1 MVADSAT
8 NGANEDTDGSE
19 KRRSVANGR
28 AARFRRLPL
37 SNACGHNGRTIGG
50 PTGWDGSM
58 VDLAHLTLADTARM
72 IAARELSA
80 LDLVQATFARIAAFD
95 ARLDSHVTLM
105 TESALAAARAADAEI
120 AAGRRRGPLHGV
132 TVALKDIYDT
142 EGVLTA
148 GGSKTALA
156 RVPGQDAETV
166 RRLKA
171 AGAVIT
177 GKLTTHEFAHGGPSF
192 DLPWPPA
199 RNPWNAEHFSGG
211 SSSGSA
217 VAVAA
222 GFCLGAL
229 GTDTGGSIR
238 GPAAL
243 SGTTGLMPSYGL
255 VSRRGVI
262 PNSFTFDHCGPLAWT
277 AEDCGLLLDV
287 LAGFD
292 PQDPRSSAEPQRPPL
307 ASMAGLRVGVLRHF
321 WEEDLGVA
329 PEMVTACEHVA
340 DVIANL
346 GAELETARIAPV
358 QDWYDVKITIAESEL
373 FNVHRRK
380 LQTCPRDFGQDFL
393 ARALGAVC
401 FTAQDYVAA
410 HRRWR
415 QLLRSMEPVYERF
428 DLLIAPSATGP
439 APRLDAHDTVNF
451 WRFPSITT
459 PFDVTGGPAL
469 TLTAGFSANSLP
481 LGVQLA
487 AAPFQDRLV
496 LAAGQAFQAATE
508 WGSRRPVLEG
518 DDGPALEAYALP
530 TPVLPRQSAIQDEAR
545 MLAGLAGLPQD
556 DEFVLAL
563 IAEAAPHA
571 RAMAGRLDRDYAFSD
586 EI

>member
-1 MVADSAT
+1 
-8 NGANEDTDGSE
+8 
-19 KRRSVANGR
+19 
-28 AARFRRLPL
+28 
-37 SNACGHNGRTIGG
+37 
-50 PTGWDGSM
+50 M
-58 VDLAHLTLADTARM
+58 VDLAHLTLAGAARE
-72 IAARELSA
+72 IAARRLSSVEL
-80 LDLVQATFARIAAFD
+80 VEATLARIEAFD
-95 ARLDSHVTLM
+95 PRLDSHVTVM
-105 TESALAAARAADAEI
+105 AESALAAARSADEEI

-142 EGVLTA
+142 AGVLTA
-148 GGSKTALA
+148 GGSETRRD
-156 RVPGQDAETV
+156 RVPARDAETV

-177 GKLTTHEFAHGGPSF
+177 GKLATHEFAHGGPSF

-199 RNPWNAEHFSGG
+199 RNPWDVEHFTGG
-211 SSSGSA
+211 SSSGSG

-222 GFCLGAL
+222 GLCLGAL

-243 SGTTGLMPSYGL
+243 SGVAGLMPSYGL

-277 AEDCGLLLDV
+277 AEDCALLLDA
-287 LAGFD
+287 LAGHD
-292 PQDPRSSAEPQRPPL
+292 PQDPRSLDRPQRPAP
-307 ASMAGLRVGVLRHF
+307 ASVAGLRIGLLRHF
-321 WEEDLGVA
+321 WEEDLTVG
-329 PEMVTACEHVA
+329 PEMIAACEHMAEVFR
-340 DVIANL
+340 DL
-346 GAELETARIAPV
+346 GATVETARIAPV

-373 FNVHRRK
+373 FNVHRRN
-380 LQTCPRDFGQDFL
+380 LQTRPRDFGQDFL
-393 ARALGAVC
+393 SRALVAVC

-415 QLLRSMEPVYERF
+415 QLLRAMEPVHARF

-439 APRLDAHDTVNF
+439 APRLDAHDTSNF

-469 TLTAGFSANSLP
+469 TVTAGFSESGLP

-487 AAPFQDRLV
+487 AAPLCDRTV
-496 LAAGQAFQAATE
+496 LAAGQAFEGATE
-508 WGSRRPVLEG
+508 WRRRR
-518 DDGPALEAYALP
+518 PALEAGPPPEREKVVLP
-530 TPVLPRQSAIQDEAR
+530 APVLPPEGRQLDELRAQ
-545 MLAGLAGLPQD
+545 AALAGLPED
-556 DEFVLAL
+556 DYLLAL
-563 IAEAAPHA
+563 IAAGAPHA
-571 RAMAGRLDRDYAFSD
+571 RAMARRLDRDYSYSE

>member
-1 MVADSAT
+1 MNLQPPGARAPPAGYTGAMDALSGGKGDS
-8 NGANEDTDGSE
+8 G
-19 KRRSVANGR
+19 
-28 AARFRRLPL
+28 
-37 SNACGHNGRTIGG
+37 
-50 PTGWDGSM
+50 M
-58 VDLAHLTLADTARM
+58 VDLGRLTLAEASRA
-72 IAARELSA
+72 IGRRELSA
-80 LDLVQATFARIAAFD
+80 TGLVEATLARIEAHD
-95 ARLDSHVTLM
+95 PRLNSYVAVM
-105 TESALAAARAADAEI
+105 AESALEAARAADAEI

-148 GGSKTALA
+148 GGSRTAET
-156 RVPGQDAETV
+156 RIPDRDAETV

-171 AGAVIT
+171 AGAIVT

-199 RNPWNAEHFSGG
+199 RNPWHVEHFSGG
-211 SSSGSA
+211 SSSGSG

-222 GFCLGAL
+222 GLCLGAL

-243 SGTTGLMPSYGL
+243 SGVAGLMPSTGL

-277 AEDCGLLLDV
+277 AEDCALLLDA
-287 LAGFD
+287 LAGHD
-292 PQDPRSSAEPQRPPL
+292 GQDPRSLDLPERPAP
-307 ASMAGLRVGVLRHF
+307 ASMAGLRIGLLRHF
-321 WEEDLGVA
+321 WEEDLAVA
-329 PEMVTACEHVA
+329 PEMARASEHMAEVFR
-340 DVIANL
+340 DL
-346 GAELETARIAPV
+346 GAEVATARIPSV

-373 FNVHRRK
+373 FNVHRRT
-380 LQTCPRDFGQDFL
+380 LQTRPRDFGQDFL
-393 ARALGAVC
+393 SRALGAVC
-401 FTAQDYVAA
+401 YTAQDYVAA

-415 QLLRSMEPVYERF
+415 QLRRAMEPVHARF

-439 APRLDAHDTVNF
+439 APRLDAHDTQSF

-469 TLTAGFSANSLP
+469 TLTAGFSESGLP

-487 AAPFQDRLV
+487 AAPFHDRIV
-496 LAAGQAFQAATE
+496 LAAGQAFEAATE
-508 WGSRRPVLEG
+508 WRARRPVLETG
-518 DDGPALEAYALP
+518 PPPARETPQLPAPRLPEDGKLL
-530 TPVLPRQSAIQDEAR
+530 DEAR
-545 MLAGLAGLPQD
+545 MLARLAGLPAGD
-556 DEFVLAL
+556 DYLLAM
-563 IAEAAPHA
+563 IAEALPHA
-571 RAMAGRLDRDYAFSD
+571 RAMADRLDRDYAWSD

>member
-1 MVADSAT
+1 
-8 NGANEDTDGSE
+8 
-19 KRRSVANGR
+19 
-28 AARFRRLPL
+28 
-37 SNACGHNGRTIGG
+37 
-50 PTGWDGSM
+50 M
-58 VDLAHLTLADTARM
+58 VDLTHLTLADAARM
-72 IAARELSA
+72 IAARELKS
-80 LDLVQATFARIAAFD
+80 LELVEATFERIATYD
-95 ARLDSHVTLM
+95 ARLGSHVTLM

-148 GGSKTALA
+148 GGSKTGIG
-156 RVPGQDAETV
+156 RIPDRDAETV

-177 GKLTTHEFAHGGPSF
+177 GKLTTHEYAHGGPSF

-199 RNPWNAEHFSGG
+199 RNPWNVEHFSGG
-211 SSSGSA
+211 SSSGSG

-222 GFCLGAL
+222 GLCLGAL

-292 PQDPRSSAEPQRPPL
+292 PEDPRSSAEPERPPP
-307 ASMAGLRVGVLRHF
+307 ASMAGLRVGLLRHF
-321 WEEDLGVA
+321 WEEDLNVA
-329 PEMVTACEHVA
+329 PEMVAACEHVGE
-340 DVIANL
+340 VLRSL
-346 GAELETARIAPV
+346 GAEVGTARIAPV
-358 QDWYDVKITIAESEL
+358 QDWYDVKITIAETEL
-373 FNVHRRK
+373 FNVHRRN
-380 LQTCPRDFGQDFL
+380 LRTRPRDFGHDFL
-393 ARALGAVC
+393 SRALGAVC

-415 QLLRSMEPVYERF
+415 QLLRSMAPVYERF

-439 APRLDAHDTVNF
+439 APRLDAHATVSF
-451 WRFPSITT
+451 WRSPSITT

-469 TLTAGFSANSLP
+469 TLTAGFSGNGLP

-487 AAPFQDRLV
+487 AAPFHDRRV

-508 WGSRRPVLEG
+508 WGRLRPDL
-518 DDGPALEAYALP
+518 DPRDGAELEAYPLP
-530 TPVLPRQSAIQDEAR
+530 APVLPRESDKREEAR
-545 MLAGLAGLPQD
+545 TLAALAGLPRD
-556 DEFVLAL
+556 DDFLLAL

-571 RAMAGRLDRDYAFSD
+571 RAMARRLDRDYAFSD

>member
-1 MVADSAT
+1 
-8 NGANEDTDGSE
+8 
-19 KRRSVANGR
+19 
-28 AARFRRLPL
+28 
-37 SNACGHNGRTIGG
+37 
-50 PTGWDGSM
+50 M
-58 VDLAHLTLADTARM
+58 VDLAHLTLADAARM
-72 IAARELSA
+72 IAARELSS
-80 LDLVQATFARIAAFD
+80 LDLVEATFARIAAFD

-105 TESALAAARAADAEI
+105 PESALAAARAADAEI

-156 RVPGQDAETV
+156 RVPGRDAETV
-166 RRLKA
+166 RRLRA

-292 PQDPRSSAEPQRPPL
+292 PQDPRSSAEPQRPPP
-307 ASMAGLRVGVLRHF
+307 ASIAGLRVGLLRHF
-321 WEEDLGVA
+321 WEEDLAVA
-329 PEMVTACEHVA
+329 PETVTACEHVA
-340 DVIANL
+340 DVIASL
-346 GAELETARIAPV
+346 GAKVETARIAPV

-393 ARALGAVC
+393 SRAVQCPPAQASDLPARFRSGFPLPRARSGLLHGAGLCGRAPAMAPAAAVNGAGLRAFRPADRAFGDRAGAAPRCSRHGEFLALSQYHHAVRRDRRTGAHADRGFLRERPAIGRAARRRALPGSAGAGGR
-401 FTAQDYVAA
+401 TGIPGRDRMGQPPPGA
-410 HRRWR
+410 
-415 QLLRSMEPVYERF
+415 RS
-428 DLLIAPSATGP
+428 
-439 APRLDAHDTVNF
+439 
-451 WRFPSITT
+451 
-459 PFDVTGGPAL
+459 
-469 TLTAGFSANSLP
+469 
-481 LGVQLA
+481 
-487 AAPFQDRLV
+487 
-496 LAAGQAFQAATE
+496 
-508 WGSRRPVLEG
+508 
-518 DDGPALEAYALP
+518 
-530 TPVLPRQSAIQDEAR
+530 
-545 MLAGLAGLPQD
+545 
-556 DEFVLAL
+556 
-563 IAEAAPHA
+563 
-571 RAMAGRLDRDYAFSD
+571 
-586 EI
+586 

>member
-1 MVADSAT
+1 
-8 NGANEDTDGSE
+8 
-19 KRRSVANGR
+19 
-28 AARFRRLPL
+28 
-37 SNACGHNGRTIGG
+37 
-50 PTGWDGSM
+50 M
-58 VDLAHLTLADTARM
+58 VDLAHLDLAGAARL
-72 IAARELSA
+72 IAARELTA
-80 LDLVQATFARIAAFD
+80 LELVEATFARIAAFD

-148 GGSKTALA
+148 GGSKTGLG
-156 RVPGQDAETV
+156 RIPDRDAETV
-166 RRLKA
+166 RRLKM

-177 GKLTTHEFAHGGPSF
+177 GKLTTHEYAHGGPSF

-199 RNPWNAEHFSGG
+199 RNPWNVEHFSGG

-222 GFCLGAL
+222 GLCLGAL

-292 PQDPRSSAEPQRPPL
+292 PEDPRSSAEPQRPPPV
-307 ASMAGLRVGVLRHF
+307 SMAGLRIGLLRHF
-321 WEEDLGVA
+321 WEEDLTVS
-329 PEMVTACEHVA
+329 PEMVTACEHLAGVLRS
-340 DVIANL
+340 L
-346 GAELETARIAPV
+346 GAEVETARIAPV
-358 QDWYDVKITIAESEL
+358 QDWCDVKITIAESEL
-373 FNVHRRK
+373 FNVHRRT
-380 LQTCPRDFGQDFL
+380 LVTRPRDFGQDFL
-393 ARALGAVC
+393 ARALGAAC
-401 FTAQDYVAA
+401 FTAQDHVAA
-410 HRRWR
+410 YRRWR
-415 QLLRSMEPVYERF
+415 QLRRSMEPVYERF

-439 APRLDAHDTVNF
+439 APRLDTHETVGF
-451 WRFPSITT
+451 WRSPSITT

-469 TLTAGFSANSLP
+469 TLTAGFSANGLP

-487 AAPFQDRLV
+487 AAPFRDRLV
-496 LAAGQAFQAATE
+496 LAAGQAFQAETE
-508 WGSRRPVLEG
+508 WGRRRPVLEAG
-518 DDGPALEAYALP
+518 DGPALEAYALP
-530 TPVLPRQSAIQDEAR
+530 APVLPREGRVQDEAR
-545 MLAGLAGLPQD
+545 MLAGFAGLPQD
-556 DEFVLAL
+556 DEFLLAL

-571 RAMAGRLDRDYAFSD
+571 RAMAARLDRDYAYGD
-586 EI
+586 EV

>member
-1 MVADSAT
+1 MEK
-8 NGANEDTDGSE
+8 NGY
-19 KRRSVANGR
+19 
-28 AARFRRLPL
+28 
-37 SNACGHNGRTIGG
+37 
-50 PTGWDGSM
+50 M
-58 VDLAHLTLADTARM
+58 VDLTHLTLADAARM
-72 IAARELSA
+72 IAARELKS
-80 LDLVQATFARIAAFD
+80 LELVEATFARIEAHD
-95 ARLDSHVTLM
+95 TRLSSHVTLM
-105 TESALAAARAADAEI
+105 TESALAAARTADAEI

-148 GGSKTALA
+148 GGSKTGLD
-156 RVPGQDAETV
+156 RVPDRDAETV
-166 RRLKA
+166 RRLRA

-177 GKLTTHEFAHGGPSF
+177 GKLTTHEYAHGGPSF
-192 DLPWPPA
+192 DVPWPPA
-199 RNPWNAEHFSGG
+199 RNPWNVEHFSGG
-211 SSSGSA
+211 SSSGSG

-222 GFCLGAL
+222 GLCLGAL

-292 PQDPRSSAEPQRPPL
+292 PGDPRSSAEPERPPP
-307 ASMAGLRVGVLRHF
+307 ASMAGLRVGLLRHF
-321 WEEDLGVA
+321 WEEDLNVA
-329 PEMVTACEHVA
+329 PEMVAACEHVGE
-340 DVIANL
+340 VLRSL
-346 GAELETARIAPV
+346 GAEVGTARIAPV
-358 QDWYDVKITIAESEL
+358 QDWYDVKITIAETEL
-373 FNVHRRK
+373 FNVHRGNLR
-380 LQTCPRDFGQDFL
+380 TRPRDFGHDFL
-393 ARALGAVC
+393 SRALGAVC

-415 QLLRSMEPVYERF
+415 QLRRSMVPVYERF

-439 APRLDAHDTVNF
+439 APRLDAHSTVNF
-451 WRFPSITT
+451 WRSPSITT

-469 TLTAGFSANSLP
+469 TLTAGFSENGLP
-481 LGVQLA
+481 LGVQLT
-487 AAPFQDRLV
+487 AAPFEDRLV

-508 WGSRRPVLEG
+508 WGCRRPVLEAG
-518 DDGPALEAYALP
+518 DGSKLETYALP
-530 TPVLPRQSAIQDEAR
+530 APALPRESDEREEAR
-545 MLAGLAGLPQD
+545 TLAALAGLPRD
-556 DEFVLAL
+556 DDFLLAL

-571 RAMAGRLDRDYAFSD
+571 RAMAARLDRDYAFSD

>member
-1 MVADSAT
+1 MADLT
-8 NGANEDTDGSE
+8 
-19 KRRSVANGR
+19 
-28 AARFRRLPL
+28 
-37 SNACGHNGRTIGG
+37 
-50 PTGWDGSM
+50 
-58 VDLAHLTLADTARM
+58 HLTLADAART
-72 IAARELSA
+72 IAARELKS
-80 LDLVQATFARIAAFD
+80 LELVEATFERIATYD
-95 ARLDSHVTLM
+95 ARLGSHVTVM

-148 GGSKTALA
+148 GGSKTGIG
-156 RVPGQDAETV
+156 RIPDRDAETV

-177 GKLTTHEFAHGGPSF
+177 GKLTTHEYAHGGPSF

-199 RNPWNAEHFSGG
+199 RNPWNVEHFSGG
-211 SSSGSA
+211 SSSGSG

-222 GFCLGAL
+222 GLCLGAL

-292 PQDPRSSAEPQRPPL
+292 PGDPRSSAEPQCPPP
-307 ASMAGLRVGVLRHF
+307 ASMAGLRVGLLRHF
-321 WEEDLGVA
+321 WEEDLAVA
-329 PEMVTACEHVA
+329 PDMVTACEHVA
-340 DVIANL
+340 DVLRDL
-346 GAELETARIAPV
+346 GAEVGTARIAPV
-358 QDWYDVKITIAESEL
+358 QDWYDVKITIAESEV
-373 FNVHRRK
+373 FNVHRRN
-380 LQTCPRDFGQDFL
+380 LQTRPRDFGHDFL
-393 ARALGAVC
+393 SRALGAVC

-415 QLLRSMEPVYERF
+415 QLLRSMAPVYERF

-439 APRLDAHDTVNF
+439 APRLDAHDTASF
-451 WRFPSITT
+451 WRSPSITT

-469 TLTAGFSANSLP
+469 TLTAGFSGNGLP

-487 AAPFQDRLV
+487 AAPFHDRRV

-508 WGSRRPVLEG
+508 WGRRRPVLEAG
-518 DDGPALEAYALP
+518 DGSELETYALP
-530 TPVLPRQSAIQDEAR
+530 APVLPRESDKREEAR
-545 MLAGLAGLPQD
+545 TLAALAALPRD
-556 DEFVLAL
+556 DDFLLAL

-571 RAMAGRLDRDYAFSD
+571 RAMARRLDRDYAFSD